1 MSLNNSSRRDF
12 LSVGGFA
19 ALGAFAFRDAP
30 LTREKNRERT
40 LYVGT
45 YTKGQSEGIYT
56 YGMNVDTGELKRIA
70 STKAVNPSFLVLQVG
85 HGTRRYLYA
94 VNEVSDFAGKSSGAV
109 SAFAIDSRTGSLNF
123 LNQQASMGADPCHVI
138 VDRTGRFAIVANYTG
153 GSVSVFPIHRNGHLG
168 PASDVVQ
175 HHGSSVNKEHQ
186 EGPHAHCVVLD
197 SSNRFA
203 FVSDLGLDK
212 VMIYRFDAR
221 AGRLRPAKEPWAQ
234 LEPGAGPRHL
244 TFHPKGKYFYV
255 INELNSTLTAFT
267 YDPLNGTLRSMQTV
281 STLPKDYSGPN
292 SCADVHVSPSGKFLY
307 GSNRGHD
314 SIVVFAIKEKTGKL
328 EYLEHASTGGKT
340 PRNFTI
346 DPAGRFL
353 LAANQGSDSIVTLG
367 IDPRTGR
374 LKSTGHVAEVPAP
387 VCLKF
392 L

>member
-12 LSVGGFA
+12 LRVGGFA
-19 ALGAFAFRDAP
+19 ALGAFGFHGAN
-30 LTREKNRERT
+30 LTREKNRELT

-45 YTKGQSEGIYT
+45 YTSGQSEGIYT
-56 YGMNVDTGELKRIA
+56 YVMNVDTGELKRTG
-70 STKAVNPSFLVLQVG
+70 STKAVNPSFLALHAG
-85 HGTRRYLYA
+85 SGMRRYLYA
-94 VNEVSDFAGKSSGAV
+94 VNEVNDFAGKSSGAV
-109 SAFAIDSRTGSLNF
+109 SAFSIDSTTGSLNF

-138 VDRTGRFAIVANYTG
+138 VDRTGRFAIVANYSG
-153 GSVSVFPIHRNGHLG
+153 GSVSVLPIQRNGNLG

-175 HHGSSVNKEHQ
+175 HHGSSVNKERQ
-186 EGPHAHCVVLD
+186 EGPHAHCVILD

-203 FVSDLGLDK
+203 FASDLGLDK
-212 VMIYRFDAR
+212 VMIYRFDAVT
-221 AGRLRPAKEPWAQ
+221 GKLRPAKEPWAQ

-255 INELNSTLTAFT
+255 INELSSTLTAFD
-267 YDPLNGTLRSMQTV
+267 YDPLHGTLRSMQTV

-292 SCADVHVSPSGKFLY
+292 NCADVHVSASGKFLY

-314 SIVVFAIKEKTGKL
+314 SIVVFAVNENTGKL

-346 DPAGRFL
+346 DPTGRFL

-367 IDPRTGR
+367 IDQLTGR
-374 LKSTGHVAEVPAP
+374 LKSTGYVAEVPTP

-392 L
+392 V

>member
-12 LSVGGFA
+12 LSVGGLA
-19 ALGAFAFRDAP
+19 ALGAFAFRGAP
-30 LTREKNRERT
+30 LTREKTRELT

-45 YTKGQSEGIYT
+45 YTSGQSEGIYT
-56 YGMNVDTGELKRIA
+56 YRMNVETGELKRIG
-70 STKAVNPSFLVLQVG
+70 STKAVNPSFLTINAG
-85 HGTRRYLYA
+85 NGIRRYLYA
-94 VNEVSDFAGKSSGAV
+94 VNEVKDFGGKSSGAV
-109 SAFAIDSRTGSLNF
+109 SAFSIDSRTGSLNF

-153 GSVSVFPIHRNGHLG
+153 GSVSVFPIQRDGNLG
-168 PASDVVQ
+168 PASDVAQ
-175 HHGSSVNKEHQ
+175 HHGSSVNKDRQ
-186 EGPHAHCVVLD
+186 EGPHAHCVILD
-197 SSNRFA
+197 CSNRHAFA
-203 FVSDLGLDK
+203 SDLGLDK
-212 VMIYRFDAR
+212 VMIYRFDAK
-221 AGRLRPAKEPWAQ
+221 AGKLRPATEPWVQ

-244 TFHPKGKYFYV
+244 TFHPNGKYFYV
-255 INELNSTLTAFT
+255 INELNSTLTAFI
-267 YDPLNGTLRSMQTV
+267 YDPLNGRLRSMQTV

-292 SCADVHVSPSGKFLY
+292 NCADVHVSPSGKFLY

-314 SIVVFAIKEKTGKL
+314 SIVVFAVDENTGQL

-367 IDPRTGR
+367 IDQQTGR
-374 LKSTGHVAEVPAP
+374 LKSTGHMAEVPAP